1 MKPKQIPGVPVQKKG
16 GFHDTESHKQFD
28 DTEKTIEQYAVLK
41 QRFLSVNEWKSYCGE
56 NFADFRLHDSL
67 GEYVERIP
75 KVGDYIRIDIPG
87 PGGFEAKGYDW
98 VEIVEIDN
106 HHINKDELE
115 NLMIICRPSTIPGS
129 KKNRH
134 INHFYSAEASST
146 FMISRSETSIKAAIY
161 GRNESPNW
169 NANFLDTIRNFSVA
183 VGGMIGISKIQ
194 WKKLSDQFLDF

>member
-16 GFHDTESHKQFD
+16 GFHDTESYKQFD

-67 GEYVERIP
+67 GEYAERIP

-98 VEIVEIDN
+98 VEIVEINN

-115 NLMIICRPSTIPGS
+115 NLMIICRPSSIPGDE
-129 KKNRH
+129 KNHH
-134 INHFYSAEASST
+134 ISHFYSAEATST
-146 FMISRSETSIKAAIY
+146 FMISRTKNSVKAAIY

-169 NANFLDTIRNFSVA
+169 NANFLDRIRNFSVA